1 MMMPNEATL
10 MNAHNTTPWSRG
22 RQPTLRSVCAE
33 RPAPMRK
40 SVKVSP
46 TVAVCESAGAA
57 VSPPGT

>member
-1 MMMPNEATL
+1 MMMPSEATL
-10 MNAHNTTPWSRG
+10 MNAHNTTPWSKG

-46 TVAVCESAGAA
+46 VVAVCESAGAA
-57 VSPPGT
+57 AATSGT